1 MANLSPQLQTV
12 LAQFAAQPGVTPA
25 QEAQLHAAVASDAR
39 LLEQLNQDAS
49 R

>member
-1 MANLSPQLQTV
+1 MANPDLQLQAA
-12 LAQFAAQPGVTPA
+12 LPQFAAQPGVTPA

-39 LLEQLNQDAS
+39 LLGRLNQDTS